1 MPLLEQQLHP
11 AGASADFPRRV
22 RINAHLVEI
31 HTLVKLPNV
40 CLPL

>member
-22 RINAHLVEI
+22 RIKVQTGLMGNTLDRAHG
-31 HTLVKLPNV
+31 
-40 CLPL
+40 